1 MGKPLSGYM
10 LWFKGARSTIK
21 GKNIAEVS
29 KKAGEMWKSLSAEK
43 KKPFADKA
51 QEAKKTYDAYVA
63 TSKGAAALKAYK
75 DAISKARA
83 PLTKNSD
90 AAKAMK
96 AAAKVKAK
104 AKREKAKAKAAA
116 KKVKVQA
123 LKEKAKLKRPLSP
136 YFAWLKESRKGIKG
150 KNIAEVAKKAGE
162 MWKSLPAD
170 KKKTY
175 EDRASKAKA
184 EYAAYIA
191 KVKGTDAFQA
201 YMDTKAAARK
211 KKLKRSVKSAMHKVP
226 KDAKLKKPL
235 SGYMLWFKGARSTI
249 KGKNIAE
256 VSKKAG
262 EMWKGLSAEK
272 KKPFGDKALEAKKTY
287 DAYVA
292 TSKGAAALK
301 AYKDAIAKARAP
313 LTKNSDAVKAKKAA
327 AKVKAN
333 AKREKAKAKA
343 AAKKGKVQALKE
355 KAKAKAA
362 KTAKAKAKAAAKA
375 KAKAAKKE
383 KAKATAAAKAKAKAA
398 KKEKAKAKAA
408 AKKAAMKAVMKKAKA
423 MKAPMKA
430 AMKAKKVV
438 KKLVGA
444 VPDVVSII
452 ATMLVGALSCGGI
465 ALAVLH
471 FRRSVSSPSEEP
483 LLV

>member
-1 MGKPLSGYM
+1 MG
-10 LWFKGARSTIK
+10 
-21 GKNIAEVS
+21 
-29 KKAGEMWKSLSAEK
+29 
-43 KKPFADKA
+43 DH
-51 QEAKKTYDAYVA
+51 
-63 TSKGAAALKAYK
+63 
-75 DAISKARA
+75 
-83 PLTKNSD
+83 
-90 AAKAMK
+90 
-96 AAAKVKAK
+96 
-104 AKREKAKAKAAA
+104 
-116 KKVKVQA
+116 
-123 LKEKAKLKRPLSP
+123 
-136 YFAWLKESRKGIKG
+136 
-150 KNIAEVAKKAGE
+150 
-162 MWKSLPAD
+162 
-170 KKKTY
+170 
-175 EDRASKAKA
+175 ASKAKT

-272 KKPFGDKALEAKKTY
+272 KKPFADKAQEAKKTY

-301 AYKDAIAKARAP
+301 AYKDAISKARAP
-313 LTKNSDAVKAKKAA
+313 LTKNSDAAKAMKAA
-327 AKVKAN
+327 AKVKAK

-343 AAKKGKVQALKE
+343 AAKKVKVQALKE
-355 KAKAKAA
+355 KAKARAA
-362 KTAKAKAKAAAKA
+362 AAKAKVTAMKAATAEKKKAKVAAKA

-383 KAKATAAAKAKAKAA
+383 KAKAAAAAKAKAKAA
-398 KKEKAKAKAA
+398 KMEKAKAKAA
-408 AKKAAMKAVMKKAKA
+408 AKKAAMKSAMKKAKA

-430 AMKAKKVV
+430 ATKAKKVV

-471 FRRSVSSPSEEP
+471 LRRSVSSPSEEP